1 MSTATAICSA
11 RVVKIIDRYISGQI
25 VTTLTWTICM
35 LSLMLVVANAMRQLL
50 ELLMTHGLPLS
61 YIFSFIGDL
70 LPFSMIY
77 SIPWGV
83 LLAVL
88 LVFGKLSSENE
99 LVALR
104 ANGIGMLRICTPV
117 FLITL
122 GCLAL
127 CLWINLYVAPECEKR
142 FKELA
147 FKLASTEPLA
157 LFGSD
162 EVIDAFPNR
171 KIYVG
176 RKNGNT
182 LEDLHIY
189 EMNAQQVPVRVIY
202 AKRGTLEVDNENRR
216 ILLRIFDARYEDRDE
231 SDVNDLKKMHYG
243 ISVEE
248 GVFPISLEELIA
260 KAHSNQRPTELTL
273 SHLREAMEQKQG
285 KQLTILRTELSKRF
299 ANSMAVVTFVLV
311 GIPLAIGAHRRE
323 TSIGIGISIVVA
335 FTYFIFIVLTDNAKG
350 NASLHPDILIWLP
363 NFIYLALGGTLFY
376 RLVRR

>member
-1 MSTATAICSA
+1 M
-11 RVVKIIDRYISGQI
+11 VKIIDRYISSQI
-25 VTTLTWTICM
+25 ITTLTWTICM

-104 ANGIGMLRICTPV
+104 ANGIGILRICAPV

-147 FKLASTEPLA
+147 FNLASTQPLA

-202 AKRGTLEVDNENRR
+202 AKRGTLEVDKENQR

-231 SDVNDLKKMHYG
+231 SDVNDLKRMHYG

-248 GVFPISLEELIA
+248 GVFPISLQELIA

-299 ANSMAVVTFVLV
+299 SNSMAVITFVLV
-311 GIPLAIGAHRRE
+311 GIPLAITAHRRE
-323 TSIGIGISIVVA
+323 TSIGIGISICVA
-335 FTYFIFIVLTDNAKG
+335 FTYFIFIVLTDNVKS
-350 NASLHPDILIWLP
+350 NASLHPEILIWLP
-363 NFIYLALGGTLFY
+363 NVVYLTLGGTLFY
-376 RLVRR
+376 RLARR

>member
-1 MSTATAICSA
+1 VA
-11 RVVKIIDRYISGQI
+11 KIIDRYISGQI
-25 VTTLTWTICM
+25 LTTLIWTVCM

-61 YIFSFIGDL
+61 YILSFIGDL

-104 ANGIGMLRICTPV
+104 ANGIGILRICTPV

-122 GCLAL
+122 VCLAL
-127 CLWINLYVAPECEKR
+127 CLWINLYVAPECERR

-176 RKNGNT
+176 RKNGTT

-202 AKRGTLEVDNENRR
+202 AKRGTLEVDKENQR
-216 ILLRIFDARYEDRDE
+216 ILLRIYDARYEDRDE
-231 SDVNDLKKMHYG
+231 SDVNDLRLMHYG
-243 ISVEE
+243 ISVQE
-248 GVFPISLEELIA
+248 GVFPISLQELIA
-260 KAHSNQRPTELTL
+260 KAHSSQRPTELTL
-273 SHLREAMEQKQG
+273 SHLQEAMEQKEG

-299 ANSMAVVTFVLV
+299 SNSLAVITFVLI
-311 GIPLAIGAHRRE
+311 GIPLAITAHRRE
-323 TSIGIGISIVVA
+323 TSIGIAISICVA
-335 FTYFIFIVLTDNAKG
+335 FTYFIFIVVADNVKG
-350 NASLHPDILIWLP
+350 NASLHPEILVWLP
-363 NFIYLALGGTLFY
+363 NFIYLALGGTLFF
-376 RLVRR
+376 RLARR

>member
-1 MSTATAICSA
+1 MSTAIATYSV

-25 VTTLTWTICM
+25 LTTLIWTVCM

-61 YIFSFIGDL
+61 YILSFIGDL

-104 ANGIGMLRICTPV
+104 ANGIGIIRICTPV

-127 CLWINLYVAPECEKR
+127 CLWINLYVAPECERR

-176 RKNGNT
+176 RKNGTT

-202 AKRGTLEVDNENRR
+202 AKRGTLEVDKENQR
-216 ILLRIFDARYEDRDE
+216 ILLRIYDARYEDRDE
-231 SDVNDLKKMHYG
+231 SDVNDLRLMHYG
-243 ISVEE
+243 ISVQE
-248 GVFPISLEELIA
+248 GVFPISLQELIA
-260 KAHSNQRPTELTL
+260 KAHSSQRPTELTL
-273 SHLREAMEQKQG
+273 SHLQQAMEQKEG
-285 KQLTILRTELSKRF
+285 KQLSILRTELSKRF
-299 ANSMAVVTFVLV
+299 SNSLAVITFVLI
-311 GIPLAIGAHRRE
+311 GIPLAITAHRRE
-323 TSIGIGISIVVA
+323 TSIGIAISICVA
-335 FTYFIFIVLTDNAKG
+335 FTYFIFIVVADNVKG
-350 NASLHPDILIWLP
+350 NASLHPEILVWLP
-363 NFIYLALGGTLFY
+363 NFIYLTLGGTLFF
-376 RLVRR
+376 RLARR

>member
-1 MSTATAICSA
+1 MSTAIAICSV

-25 VTTLTWTICM
+25 LTTLIWTVCM

-61 YIFSFIGDL
+61 YILSFVGDL

-104 ANGIGMLRICTPV
+104 ANGIGIIRICTPV

-127 CLWINLYVAPECEKR
+127 CLWINLYVAPECERR

-176 RKNGNT
+176 RKNGTT

-202 AKRGTLEVDNENRR
+202 AKRGTLEVDKENQR
-216 ILLRIFDARYEDRDE
+216 ILLRIYDARYEDRDE
-231 SDVNDLKKMHYG
+231 SDVNDLRLMHYG
-243 ISVEE
+243 ISVQE
-248 GVFPISLEELIA
+248 GVFPISLQELIA
-260 KAHSNQRPTELTL
+260 KAHSSQRPTELTL
-273 SHLREAMEQKQG
+273 SHLQQAMEQKEG

-299 ANSMAVVTFVLV
+299 SNSLAVITFVLI
-311 GIPLAIGAHRRE
+311 GIPLAITAQRRE
-323 TSIGIGISIVVA
+323 TSIGIAISICVA
-335 FTYFIFIVLTDNAKG
+335 FTYFIFIVVADNVKG
-350 NASLHPDILIWLP
+350 NASLHPEILVWLP
-363 NFIYLALGGTLFY
+363 NFIYLTLGGTLFY
-376 RLVRR
+376 RLARR

>member
-1 MSTATAICSA
+1 
-11 RVVKIIDRYISGQI
+11 VVKIIDRYVSSLIL
-25 VTTLTWTICM
+25 TTLTWTICM

-50 ELLMTHGLPLS
+50 ELLMTHGLPWS

-77 SIPWGV
+77 SIPWGA

-88 LVFGKLSSENE
+88 LVFGRLSSENE
-99 LVALR
+99 LLALR
-104 ANGIGMLRICTPV
+104 AHGIGMLRICFPV
-117 FLITL
+117 FVITL
-122 GCLAL
+122 GCLML

-147 FKLASTEPLA
+147 FNLASTQPLA

-182 LEDLHIY
+182 LEDLYIY

-202 AKRGTLEVDNENRR
+202 AKRGTMEVDKANRR

-285 KQLTILRTELSKRF
+285 KQLTILQTELSKRF
-299 ANSMAVVTFVLV
+299 ANSMAVITFVLL
-311 GIPLAIGAHRRE
+311 GIPLAISAHRRE
-323 TSIGIGISIVVA
+323 TSVGIGISIVVA
-335 FTYFIFIVLTDNAKG
+335 FTYFIFIVLTDNLKG
-350 NASLHPDILIWLP
+350 NAKLHPELLIWLP
-363 NFIYLALGGTLFY
+363 NVIYLALGAVLFS
-376 RLVRR
+376 RLARR

>member
-1 MSTATAICSA
+1 MSMAIATYSA

-25 VTTLTWTICM
+25 VTTLIWTVCM

-61 YIFSFIGDL
+61 YILSFVGDL

-77 SIPWGV
+77 SIPWGA

-88 LVFGKLSSENE
+88 LIFGKLSSENE

-104 ANGIGMLRICTPV
+104 ANGVGIIRICTPV

-127 CLWINLYVAPECEKR
+127 CLWINLYVAPECERR

-176 RKNGNT
+176 RKNGST

-189 EMNAQQVPVRVIY
+189 EMNPQQVPVRVIY
-202 AKRGTLEVDNENRR
+202 AKRGTLEVDKENER
-216 ILLRIFDARYEDRDE
+216 ILLRIYDARYEDRDE
-231 SDVNDLKKMHYG
+231 SDVNDLRRMHYG
-243 ISVEE
+243 ISVQE
-248 GVFPISLEELIA
+248 GVFPISLQELIT
-260 KAHSNQRPTELTL
+260 KAHSSQRPTELTL
-273 SHLREAMEQKQG
+273 SHLQEAMEQKQG
-285 KQLTILRTELSKRF
+285 KQLSILRTELSKRF
-299 ANSMAVVTFVLV
+299 SNSMAVFTFVLI
-311 GIPLAIGAHRRE
+311 GIPLAITAHRRE
-323 TSIGIGISIVVA
+323 TSIGIAISIGIA
-335 FTYFIFIVLTDNAKG
+335 FTYFIFIVVADNVKS
-350 NASLHPDILIWLP
+350 NASLHPEILVWLP
-363 NFIYLALGGTLFY
+363 NFIYLTLGGILFY
-376 RLVRR
+376 RLARR